1 MTRENK
7 KKVFEL
13 LASTFETNLMKD
25 YYMDMI
31 AELPDYTFT
40 MPASTSGKFHNVT
53 QCQKH
58 GQLYHVYMF
67 HAVLN
72 HRLRLKGNR
81 NLYPTPEERDCMR
94 CVPALHDAFKSG
106 LTYSGH
112 TVQDHPLLAAKWIL
126 ETKVEHDIPQEYKKM
141 IADMC
146 EAHSGEWNKDSS
158 GNAIMYEPRNMR
170 ELFIHE
176 CDILSS
182 RADLDYII
190 PEELKVAISENLI
203 E

>member
-1 MTRENK
+1 MTKENK
-7 KKVFEL
+7 QKVFKF
-13 LASTFETNLMKD
+13 LANSFETESIKN
-25 YYMDMI
+25 YYMDMV

-40 MPASTSGKFHNVT
+40 MPASTSGKFHNTT

-67 HAVLN
+67 HSILN

-81 NLYPTPEERDCMR
+81 NIYSTPEERDCMR
-94 CVPALHDAFKSG
+94 CIPALHDAFKSG
-106 LTYSGH
+106 VIYSGH
-112 TVQDHPLLAAKWIL
+112 TVQDHPILAAKWVL
-126 ETKVEHDIPQEYKKM
+126 ETEVKNDIPQEYKQM

-158 GNAIMYEPRNMR
+158 GNVIMSEPRNMR

-190 PEELKVAISENLI
+190 PDELKVALDQM
-203 E
+203 